1 MSIKLIHEL
10 HAAIS
15 RRDWTATEAAANSL
29 RDDIDVTVKVLAG
42 PNIGSMPNDYPISRL
57 ASDVELD
64 RRERV
69 RQCDIMAKD
78 WADFCETMG
87 AKWDTQEA
95 VAQQLKA
102 IFNKK
107 QGKWRVFESVL
118 DRTHFGIE
126 LEDAGNDDD
135 PILYSMK
142 IKRET
147 VQAIVDAHNEEDAM
161 IARAEA
167 RS

>member
-29 RDDIDVTVKVLAG
+29 RDDIDAIVKVLAG
-42 PNIGSMPNDYPISRL
+42 TNIGSMPNDYPISRL

-69 RQCDIMAKD
+69 RQCDLMAKD
-78 WADFCETMG
+78 WADFCEAMS

-95 VAQQLKA
+95 VAHELKA
-102 IFNKK
+102 RFN
-107 QGKWRVFESVL
+107 FLTALIEPME
-118 DRTHFGIE
+118 GIE
-126 LEDAGNDDD
+126 HFQDALDFRNDNLSKALRQW
-135 PILYSMK
+135 IEAGVSALHK
-142 IKRET
+142 IKAS
-147 VQAIVDAHNEEDAM
+147 QHSNAIAKAG
-161 IARAEA
+161 A
-167 RS
+167 